1 MSAPGPDADNA
12 IQRSDGKT
20 LDKVI
25 QLEENGKSGLVKL
38 VKSGTTSISRLFH
51 NGVYTKSIYPAVG
64 ETHPLGDWVITKKPT
79 CTEKGERQR
88 SCKVEHCVVTE
99 TEELPAL
106 GHQWSDWTPVKGD
119 SRREYRICEV
129 CNEVEY
135 RDVSHNSDSS
145 DNSTLST
152 GLRVLD
158 PAQADEVLF
167 DQAMPADELHRL
179 IDHLR
184 NFDVIPMI
192 SLGRDLHV
200 EDSYHCMITLPD
212 GSQKN
217 IVKYERDACDLKIR
231 EVESLHEVADAYPV
245 DKLLTAGDP
254 AYLQAHY
261 EEMYAPFKQT
271 LSGMFTA
278 DWYFEYTAPG
288 IDKARALEGAL
299 PKLGIDASEVV
310 SFGDGQNDKSMIEW
324 AGTGV
329 AMGNAVDEVKAVA
342 QMVTANNNE
351 DGIAVALDKL
361 LG

>member
-1 MSAPGPDADNA
+1 
-12 IQRSDGKT
+12 
-20 LDKVI
+20 
-25 QLEENGKSGLVKL
+25 
-38 VKSGTTSISRLFH
+38 
-51 NGVYTKSIYPAVG
+51 
-64 ETHPLGDWVITKKPT
+64 
-79 CTEKGERQR
+79 
-88 SCKVEHCVVTE
+88 
-99 TEELPAL
+99 
-106 GHQWSDWTPVKGD
+106 
-119 SRREYRICEV
+119 
-129 CNEVEY
+129 
-135 RDVSHNSDSS
+135 
-145 DNSTLST
+145 
-152 GLRVLD
+152 
-158 PAQADEVLF
+158 
-167 DQAMPADELHRL
+167 MPADELHRL

-254 AYLQAHY
+254 AYLQAHH

>member
-1 MSAPGPDADNA
+1 MTFFPLQTAPPWVFCMMAQTRLFNDREAYMA
-12 IQRSDGKT
+12 IKAIAMDIDGT
-20 LDKVI
+20 LTNDQKVI
-25 QLEENGKSGLVKL
+25 SPRTREKLLATQESGIKLILASGRPAWGLHALAQELDLQNHDGLLVAFNGA
-38 VKSGTTSISRLFH
+38 H
-51 NGVYTKSIYPAVG
+51 
-64 ETHPLGDWVITKKPT
+64 
-79 CTEKGERQR
+79 
-88 SCKVEHCVVTE
+88 VV
-99 TEELPAL
+99 
-106 GHQWSDWTPVKGD
+106 D
-119 SRREYRICEV
+119 
-129 CNEVEY
+129 
-135 RDVSHNSDSS
+135 
-145 DNSTLST
+145 
-152 GLRVLD
+152 
-158 PAQADEVLF
+158 AQTDEVLF

-200 EDSYHCMITLPD
+200 EDSYRCMITLPD

-342 QMVTANNNE
+342 QMVTADNNE
-351 DGIAVALDKL
+351 DGIAMALDKL

>member
-1 MSAPGPDADNA
+1 MAQELDLQNHDGLLVAFNGAHVVDA
-12 IQRSDGKT
+12 QT
-20 LDKVI
+20 
-25 QLEENGKSGLVKL
+25 
-38 VKSGTTSISRLFH
+38 
-51 NGVYTKSIYPAVG
+51 
-64 ETHPLGDWVITKKPT
+64 
-79 CTEKGERQR
+79 
-88 SCKVEHCVVTE
+88 
-99 TEELPAL
+99 
-106 GHQWSDWTPVKGD
+106 
-119 SRREYRICEV
+119 
-129 CNEVEY
+129 
-135 RDVSHNSDSS
+135 
-145 DNSTLST
+145 
-152 GLRVLD
+152 
-158 PAQADEVLF
+158 DEVLF

-299 PKLGIDASEVV
+299 PKLASMPVRLYRL
-310 SFGDGQNDKSMIEW
+310 
-324 AGTGV
+324 A
-329 AMGNAVDEVKAVA
+329 
-342 QMVTANNNE
+342 TARTTSP
-351 DGIAVALDKL
+351 
-361 LG
+361 

>member
-1 MSAPGPDADNA
+1 MISPRTREKLLAAQESGIKLILASGRPAWGLHALAQELDLQNHDGLLVAFNGAHVVDA
-12 IQRSDGKT
+12 QT
-20 LDKVI
+20 
-25 QLEENGKSGLVKL
+25 
-38 VKSGTTSISRLFH
+38 
-51 NGVYTKSIYPAVG
+51 
-64 ETHPLGDWVITKKPT
+64 
-79 CTEKGERQR
+79 
-88 SCKVEHCVVTE
+88 
-99 TEELPAL
+99 
-106 GHQWSDWTPVKGD
+106 
-119 SRREYRICEV
+119 
-129 CNEVEY
+129 
-135 RDVSHNSDSS
+135 
-145 DNSTLST
+145 
-152 GLRVLD
+152 
-158 PAQADEVLF
+158 DEVLF

-254 AYLQAHY
+254 AYLQAHH
-261 EEMYAPFKQT
+261 EEMYAPFTQT

-278 DWYFEYTAPG
+278 DWYFEFTAPG

>member
-1 MSAPGPDADNA
+1 M
-12 IQRSDGKT
+12 
-20 LDKVI
+20 
-25 QLEENGKSGLVKL
+25 
-38 VKSGTTSISRLFH
+38 
-51 NGVYTKSIYPAVG
+51 
-64 ETHPLGDWVITKKPT
+64 
-79 CTEKGERQR
+79 
-88 SCKVEHCVVTE
+88 
-99 TEELPAL
+99 
-106 GHQWSDWTPVKGD
+106 
-119 SRREYRICEV
+119 
-129 CNEVEY
+129 
-135 RDVSHNSDSS
+135 
-145 DNSTLST
+145 
-152 GLRVLD
+152 
-158 PAQADEVLF
+158 
-167 DQAMPADELHRL
+167 
-179 IDHLR
+179 
-184 NFDVIPMI
+184 
-192 SLGRDLHV
+192 
-200 EDSYHCMITLPD
+200 
-212 GSQKN
+212 
-217 IVKYERDACDLKIR
+217 
-231 EVESLHEVADAYPV
+231 ESLHEVADAYPV

-288 IDKARALEGAL
+288 IDKACALEGAL